1 MNFPYKLT
9 MAVEADNIQPAM
21 SDEKPPTASADESVV
36 QGAQHVILFY
46 KYHPLSPDPAVTK
59 IYRDNLEQLCRSLS
73 LSGRILVGAS
83 RSEGINGNL
92 AGRYT
97 NVRAFTCA
105 LLGDVDNLCKE
116 CDVESKHAVEEFW
129 AQTKKFFDG
138 IGEQDL
144 RMSSPDDFK
153 WSCSSQVEP
162 LFPDLNIK
170 VVPEL
175 IGTGGVLSSIPLE
188 ETAKGYLSPQEWH
201 NALSGLSQ
209 SSTDTIL
216 IDCRNTKEFTIGRF
230 TGAIDPQTTTF
241 AQFPKWVD
249 DHNQLLADK
258 KIYMYCTGGIRCEKA
273 SAYIRRQVPSI
284 KDVKHLK
291 GGIHKYLEEYGG
303 SADDGGIW
311 KGKNFVFDG
320 RGAASAKDTKLGGDG
335 NADIDTTGDHLESHD
350 VVGKCTSCDK
360 PYDTFD
366 PHCVCTVCREPTL
379 TCRDCQEQ
387 LKEYHCRQHYHL
399 RSCYF
404 YDINRFSFA
413 ELRQQQDGLN
423 TLLDEIAVGRRF
435 KQKRKTLQKQWDRIK
450 ERLLEITDA
459 TSSSELPTAAP
470 KCRDCGEVDC
480 SGRCWGFHS
489 LKRKGILEQN
499 KEALHDQPTK
509 HSNDETQSTR
519 RPTIVK
525 KPRRDRFVDE
535 AEQLLLSQPPS
546 TYRDSATGVRVPP
559 PCTRVLQTA
568 VKAKWCGE
576 KVLTVVQKQFVELA
590 RPEVIRQ
597 VLEHG
602 LLRVNNVTVSIASA
616 SDLQLKMSDTI
627 SRVVHWHEP
636 PVLVPHKI
644 GVEKVSL
651 PSSVLH
657 EFGVSTD
664 DDDAF
669 VYVCNKPSSVPV
681 HPAGPYLANSLTV
694 MIEAQEKLASRSLNP
709 IHRTDRVTSGLT
721 VCCTNPKIAR
731 IFHRCLTDGEVQKMY
746 LAKVHGRFPSS
757 QKELGIPA
765 RDNLKECQWSGD
777 YVEVVA
783 PVETLDPANGIR
795 VVSAKGKPS
804 KSHFRSLK
812 YNPADNTSLIV
823 CIPVTGRNHQLRVH
837 LQWIGFPIVDDIQ
850 YGGKVEPSSLSNQSD
865 VGLNQMIA
873 SVGCGGTEKKLSS
886 LSESDV
892 LAAKQACECCTG
904 GREGIRNSFSS
915 AQLLK
920 EGHSIFL
927 HALLYRVTIRPKKRR
942 LDKIKA
948 EPLATVD
955 LKVDLPDWVDLGIVD
970 GISWP
975 TERT

>member
-1 MNFPYKLT
+1 
-9 MAVEADNIQPAM
+9 
-21 SDEKPPTASADESVV
+21 
-36 QGAQHVILFY
+36 
-46 KYHPLSPDPAVTK
+46 VTK
-59 IYRDNLEQLCRSLS
+59 IYSDHLEQFCSSLK
-73 LSGRILVGAS
+73 LSGRILVGSS

-92 AGRYT
+92 AGSYT
-97 NVRAFTCA
+97 NLRAFTCA
-105 LLGDVDNLCKE
+105 LLGDADNLSKE
-116 CDVESKHAVEEFW
+116 CDAESKNAVEKFW
-129 AQTKKFFDG
+129 AQTKEFFDG

-188 ETAKGYLSPQEWH
+188 ETAKGYLTPMEWH
-201 NALSGLSQ
+201 DELSGLSQ

-216 IDCRNTKEFTIGRF
+216 IDCRNTKEYTIGRF
-230 TGAIDPQTTTF
+230 TGATDPQTTTF

-258 KIYMYCTGGIRCEKA
+258 KVLMYCTGGIRCEKA
-273 SAYIRRQVPSI
+273 SAYIRRQIPSI

-291 GGIHKYLEEYGG
+291 GGIHKYLEEYG
-303 SADDGGIW
+303 STADSGIW

-320 RGAASAKDTKLGGDG
+320 RGAASAKDTKLGKDG
-335 NADIDTTGDHLESHD
+335 NEDFHTTEDHLESHD
-350 VVGKCTSCDK
+350 VVGKCTSCEK

-379 TCRDCQEQ
+379 TCGECQEQ
-387 LKEYHCRQHYHL
+387 LEEYHCQKHYHL

-404 YDINRFSFA
+404 FDINRFSFA
-413 ELRQQQDGLN
+413 ELRQQLDGLN
-423 TLLDEIAVGRRF
+423 TLLDEIAVGKRF
-435 KQKRKTLQKQWDRIK
+435 KQKRKTLQKQSDRIK
-450 ERLLEITDA
+450 ERLLEIADA
-459 TSSSELPTAAP
+459 PSSLELPTP
-470 KCRDCGEVDC
+470 KCRTCGEVDC
-480 SGRCWGFHS
+480 SGKCWGFHS
-489 LKRKGILEQN
+489 LKRKGILEQK
-499 KEALHDQPTK
+499 KEAPRDQPAKHTK
-509 HSNDETQSTR
+509 EDTQSTR
-519 RPTIVK
+519 SPRIVK

-535 AEQLLLSQPPS
+535 AEQLLLSQPCS
-546 TYRDSATGVRVPP
+546 TFRDSATGVRVPP

-576 KVLTVVQKQFVELA
+576 TVITVIQKQFVELA

-602 LLRVNNVTVSIASA
+602 LLRVNSETLSAASA

-636 PVLVPHKI
+636 PVLVPHEI

-651 PSSVLH
+651 PSSVLD
-657 EFGVSTD
+657 EFGLSPD

-721 VCCTNPKIAR
+721 LCCTNPTISR
-731 IFHRCLTDGEVQKMY
+731 IFHRCLTEGEVQKMY
-746 LAKVHGRFPSS
+746 IAKVHGQFPSTP
-757 QKELGIPA
+757 KELSIPS
-765 RDNLKECQWSGD
+765 RDNLGECRWSGD
-777 YVEVVA
+777 CVEVVA

-795 VVSAKGKPS
+795 AVSAKGKAS
-804 KSHFRSLK
+804 KSLFRSLN
-812 YNPADNTSLIV
+812 YNPADDTSVIA
-823 CIPVTGRNHQLRVH
+823 CFPVTGRNHQLRVH
-837 LQWIGFPIVDDIQ
+837 LQWMGFPIVNDIQ
-850 YGGKVEPSSLSNQSD
+850 YQGKVEPSLSNQSD

-873 SVGCGGTEKKLSS
+873 SMSCDGTEKKLSS
-886 LSESDV
+886 LSERDV
-892 LAAKQACECCTG
+892 LAAKQACECCSG

-915 AQLLK
+915 AQLLE

-927 HALLYRVTIRPKKRR
+927 HAQSYRVTIRPKKRR
-942 LDKIKA
+942 RDKIEA
-948 EPLATVD
+948 NSLATVD
-955 LKVDLPDWVDLGIVD
+955 FEVDPPDWVDPGIVD

-975 TERT
+975 AERTS

>member
-1 MNFPYKLT
+1 
-9 MAVEADNIQPAM
+9 
-21 SDEKPPTASADESVV
+21 
-36 QGAQHVILFY
+36 
-46 KYHPLSPDPAVTK
+46 
-59 IYRDNLEQLCRSLS
+59 
-73 LSGRILVGAS
+73 
-83 RSEGINGNL
+83 
-92 AGRYT
+92 
-97 NVRAFTCA
+97 
-105 LLGDVDNLCKE
+105 
-116 CDVESKHAVEEFW
+116 
-129 AQTKKFFDG
+129 
-138 IGEQDL
+138 
-144 RMSSPDDFK
+144 
-153 WSCSSQVEP
+153 
-162 LFPDLNIK
+162 
-170 VVPEL
+170 
-175 IGTGGVLSSIPLE
+175 
-188 ETAKGYLSPQEWH
+188 
-201 NALSGLSQ
+201 
-209 SSTDTIL
+209 
-216 IDCRNTKEFTIGRF
+216 
-230 TGAIDPQTTTF
+230 
-241 AQFPKWVD
+241 
-249 DHNQLLADK
+249 
-258 KIYMYCTGGIRCEKA
+258 
-273 SAYIRRQVPSI
+273 
-284 KDVKHLK
+284 VKHLK
-291 GGIHKYLEEYGG
+291 GGIHKYLEEY
-303 SADDGGIW
+303 ADDGGIW
-311 KGKNFVFDG
+311 RGKNFVFDG

-335 NADIDTTGDHLESHD
+335 NEDRDTTGDHLESHD

-379 TCRDCQEQ
+379 TCQDCQEQ
-387 LKEYHCRQHYHL
+387 LKEYHCRKHYHL

-404 YDINRFSFA
+404 YDINRFSLS

-423 TLLDEIAVGRRF
+423 ACLDEIAVGRRF
-435 KQKRKTLQKQWDRIK
+435 KQKRKTLQKQCDRIK
-450 ERLLEITDA
+450 ERLLEKADA
-459 TSSSELPTAAP
+459 TSSSELLTAVP
-470 KCRDCGEVDC
+470 KCRNCGEVDC

-499 KEALHDQPTK
+499 KEPPRDQPTK
-509 HSNDETQSTR
+509 HPLDETQSTR
-519 RPTIVK
+519 SPAIVK

-546 TYRDSATGVRVPP
+546 TFRDSATGVRVPP

-576 KVLTVVQKQFVELA
+576 TVLTVVQKQFVELA

-602 LLRVNNVTVSIASA
+602 LLRVNSEIVSIASA

-636 PVLVPHKI
+636 PVLVPHTI

-651 PSSVLH
+651 PLSVLD

-731 IFHRCLTDGEVQKMY
+731 IFHRCLTEGGVQKMY
-746 LAKVHGRFPSS
+746 LAKVHGQFPSS
-757 QKELGIPA
+757 QKELGVPS
-765 RDNLKECQWSGD
+765 RDNLEECQWSGD

-804 KSHFRSLK
+804 KSLFRSLK
-812 YNPADNTSLIV
+812 YNPADDTSLIV

-837 LQWIGFPIVDDIQ
+837 LQWIGFPIVNDIQ
-850 YGGKVEPSSLSNQSD
+850 YEGKIELSLSNQSD
-865 VGLNQMIA
+865 VGLNQMVA
-873 SVGCGGTEKKLSS
+873 SVEYGGTEKKLSS

-892 LAAKQACECCTG
+892 LAAKQACECCRG

-915 AQLLK
+915 AQLLE

-942 LDKIKA
+942 PDKIEA
-948 EPLATVD
+948 DPLATVD
-955 LKVDLPDWVDLGIVD
+955 LKVDPPDWVDPGIVD

-975 TERT
+975 TARRTEA